1 MDCRRSVGL
10 ADAVYP
16 SMLVRLNSS
25 RGPGASKASGS
36 SPLNAADAP
45 LAVAGSL
52 LGVRLSVERVSS
64 KIAGPFAVACF
75 TSSSVSSRLFPI
87 PCSQTEMQPH
97 KCQNI

>member
-1 MDCRRSVGL
+1 
-10 ADAVYP
+10 
-16 SMLVRLNSS
+16 
-25 RGPGASKASGS
+25 
-36 SPLNAADAP
+36 LNAADAP

-52 LGVRLSVERVSS
+52 LGVRLSVKRVSS